1 MGVKDFFGLNENPF
15 NNTPDIRFYY
25 ESKQHRDAILKLK
38 YLVENRRGLGIVI
51 GHIGMGKTTLSRLLL
66 DELDEEHYESA
77 LIIVVHSEITSEWV
91 LKRLNMQ
98 LGVENIPD
106 NKPGMLG
113 TLYQRLDE
121 LYEENKKV
129 VILID
134 EAQMIKNKEVL
145 EELRGILNF
154 ENEEGKLITFILFG
168 LSDLELNLMM
178 DEPLQQRIA
187 VRCKLTPFD
196 QEGVKNY
203 IEHRLRVAGSTNLIF
218 DMEALKRI
226 YEFSKGIPRVINT
239 ICDNAMFESYLLKK
253 RLIGADII
261 LQVAEDLGLT

>member
-1 MGVKDFFGLNENPF
+1 MGVKDFFGLKENPF

-25 ESKQHRDAILKLK
+25 ESKQHKEALLKLK
-38 YLVENRRGLGIVI
+38 YLVENRKGLGIVI

-66 DELDEEHYESA
+66 DELDDENYESA

-98 LGVENIPD
+98 LGVEEIPD
-106 NKPGMLG
+106 NKPAMLG
-113 TLYQRLDE
+113 TLYQKLDE

-134 EAQMIKNKEVL
+134 EAQMIKKKEVL

-187 VRCKLTPFD
+187 LRCKLTPFN
-196 QEGVKNY
+196 QEEVKNY
-203 IEHRLRVAGSTNLIF
+203 IIHRLKVAGSKKMIF
-218 DMEALKRI
+218 DKEAIQRI
-226 YEFSKGIPRVINT
+226 YQYSKGIPRVINT

-253 RLIGADII
+253 NTIQANII
-261 LQVAEDLGLT
+261 QQVAEDLGLT

>member
-1 MGVKDFFGLNENPF
+1 MGVKDFFGLNESPF

-25 ESKQHRDAILKLK
+25 ESKQHRNALVKLQ

-66 DELDEEHYESA
+66 EKLDEEDYESA
-77 LIIVVHSEITSEWV
+77 LIIVVHSEINSEWV

-98 LGVENIPD
+98 LGVEDIPD
-106 NKPGMLG
+106 DKPRMLG
-113 TLYQRLDE
+113 TLYNKLDE
-121 LYEENKKV
+121 LYSQNKKV

-134 EAQMIKNKEVL
+134 EAQMIKNREVL

-154 ENEEGKLITFILFG
+154 ENDEGKLITFVLFG

-178 DEPLQQRIA
+178 DEPLQQRVA

-196 QEGVKNY
+196 EEDVKHY
-203 IEHRLRVAGSTNLIF
+203 IIHRLKVAGAVNMMFSKEAVSKIF
-218 DMEALKRI
+218 EC
-226 YEFSKGIPRVINT
+226 SKGIPRVINT
-239 ICDNAMFESYLLKK
+239 ICDNAMFEAYLLKQK
-253 RLIGADII
+253 QINSNII
-261 LQVAEDLGLT
+261 QQVAEDLGLT